1 MCASKHIGSVSYCRN
16 HIYLTLQMKSI
27 FQALTAKNVAGKKSR
42 IMLFF
47 LSLHQQEYLEAK
59 NVGIVK

>member
-1 MCASKHIGSVSYCRN
+1 
-16 HIYLTLQMKSI
+16 MKSI

-59 NVGIVK
+59 NVGIVKWINDTSLTFDGIALWWVF